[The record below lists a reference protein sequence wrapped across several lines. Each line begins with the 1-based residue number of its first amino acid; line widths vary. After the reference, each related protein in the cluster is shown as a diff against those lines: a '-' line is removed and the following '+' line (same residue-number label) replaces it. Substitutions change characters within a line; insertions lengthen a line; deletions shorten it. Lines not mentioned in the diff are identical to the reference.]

1 MDDLWVPRGGEVDWE
16 GAENLTALS
25 GQDFALRLESLCE
38 EGRALGYRREV
49 LQGRKGYIR
58 AESVGRAFVALPPQ
72 ELVQVVLGDV
82 PARRPATASARDLP

>member
-25 GQDFALRLESLCE
+25 GRDFALRLESLCE

-58 AESVGRAFVALPPQ
+58 AELVGRAFVALPPQ